1 MLPLDLHVL
10 GLPLAFILSQ
20 DQTLHSKNVKLS
32 PEILRHPKVPRNP
45 NSSCALISLTSK
57 KINVKLLFQHQR
69 QPHRWSRRRSL
80 LFILVLHCNTSKN
93 VSVRKPGNPFPICG
107 CKDKDF
113 SARLPNIFFNIFHSL
128 NLSPS
133 ESMEKTAK
141 NFSPEN
147 NIRPFCYL
155 CSRLPYTI

>member
-93 VSVRKPGNPFPICG
+93 VISFSRFAWKRNAKICQLFQSTKKTFRFFASPLSRGPFFRDCG
-107 CKDKDF
+107 CKGNDLFGFRKHF
-113 SARLPNIFFNIFHSL
+113 
-128 NLSPS
+128 
-133 ESMEKTAK
+133 
-141 NFSPEN
+141 
-147 NIRPFCYL
+147 
-155 CSRLPYTI
+155 

>member
-20 DQTLHSKNVKLS
+20 DQTLHSKNVNLS

-45 NSSCALISLTSK
+45 NSSCTLISLTSK
-57 KINVKLLFQHQR
+57 KNQRKAFISASTPTPSMESPPIPTLL
-69 QPHRWSRRRSL
+69 
-80 LFILVLHCNTSKN
+80 LVLHCNTSKN